1 MLASMIEDGP
11 DAFVQRWRRYA
22 ADAVL
27 FARPEGSPLLE
38 AEVDGAVLQVLERTN
53 PYLAVPGPARLLV
66 NPTASVL
73 QRTDATGPE
82 LSVPSRGALEGAG
95 VVLAR
100 EGRMVVV
107 DAGAPLV
114 LACDPA
120 PDDADAVVGAWV
132 RFEASP
138 PIHGFVL
145 PPERRAGPSDGRS
158 VDEAP

>member
-1 MLASMIEDGP
+1 MIEDGP
-11 DAFVQRWRRYA
+11 DAFLQRWRRYA

-66 NPTASVL
+66 NPTVTAL
-73 QRTDATGPE
+73 QRAETSEPA
-82 LSVPSRGALEGAG
+82 LSVPSRGGLEGAG

-100 EGRMVVV
+100 EGRVVVV

-120 PDDADAVVGAWV
+120 PDEADAVVGAWV
-132 RFEASP
+132 RFEARP

-145 PPERRAGPSDGRS
+145 PPERRSGPADGRS
-158 VDEAP
+158 VDDAP